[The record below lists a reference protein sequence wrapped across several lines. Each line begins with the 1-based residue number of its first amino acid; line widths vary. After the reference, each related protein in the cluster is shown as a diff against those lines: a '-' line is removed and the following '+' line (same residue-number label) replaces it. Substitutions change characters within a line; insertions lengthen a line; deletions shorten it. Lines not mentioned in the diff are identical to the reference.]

1 MAILPSLPGLEVTVL
16 VNGNALQEYDDADF
30 DESNQNTREMSKYVA
45 SVAGA
50 EFSISLKFTK
60 KILNQIHPPIELSL
74 SLDGDYVDVSLWE
87 LSELLEGALL
97 ENTATEENGQW
108 YGQKY
113 KFCDLQINEEG
124 STERWDETVE

>member
-50 EFSISLKFTK
+50 EFSISLRFTK
-60 KILNQIHPPIELSL
+60 KILNQISFI
-74 SLDGDYVDVSLWE
+74 
-87 LSELLEGALL
+87 
-97 ENTATEENGQW
+97 
-108 YGQKY
+108 
-113 KFCDLQINEEG
+113 
-124 STERWDETVE
+124 